1 MIILQFHPQLQF
13 KYELFH
19 ILNFHVLQLYNCSK
33 QARFLHGLC
42 HNWVLLIAF
51 I

>member
-1 MIILQFHPQLQF
+1 MIILQFHPQLPF

-19 ILNFHVLQLYNCSK
+19 IHNFHVLRLYNCSK
-33 QARFLHGLC
+33 QARFLRGLC
-42 HNWVLLIAF
+42 HNWVLQIAS